1 MLGNSPENTPFHE
14 LHFLLRVLRRMSKG
28 MMVSQSCS
36 LQKICPPFWSPSVR
50 LRLLLSK
57 LWRLERR
64 KVKRTG
70 KASSFYFR
78 YWLADLWGI
87 RLSNTL
93 TPAKWFPAKRLFSFT
108 TYKYLHRSWPINFFF
123 SGFLLSVRIT
133 WSKVTKKNLLSND
146 IWHLHSAILAAYI
159 KAIEFC
165 RCFCFAF
172 WGTLKFIDIF
182 FCLSLHILG

>member
-28 MMVSQSCS
+28 MMESQSCS

-64 KVKRTG
+64 RVNTTG

-93 TPAKWFPAKRLFSFT
+93 TPAKWFPDKKAVLFYHLQIPPWILT
-108 TYKYLHRSWPINFFF
+108 NQFFF
-123 SGFLLSVRIT
+123 LGFYLVYGSREVRWQKQPFVERYLTLTLCHSGGVHKSYRVLSLFL
-133 WSKVTKKNLLSND
+133 
-146 IWHLHSAILAAYI
+146 
-159 KAIEFC
+159 
-165 RCFCFAF
+165 FCFL
-172 WGTLKFIDIF
+172 GDIEIYWYFF

>member
-123 SGFLLSVRIT
+123 LGFYLVYGSREVRWQKKPFVERYLTLTLCHSGGVHKSYRVLSLFL
-133 WSKVTKKNLLSND
+133 
-146 IWHLHSAILAAYI
+146 
-159 KAIEFC
+159 
-165 RCFCFAF
+165 FCFL
-172 WGTLKFIDIF
+172 GDIEIYYYF
-182 FCLSLHILG
+182 FFVSLFTF